1 MTDETGT
8 WMKYLDEETIGLLED
23 LLVEGWDEW
32 AFCAQIGDALF
43 FAPDDATTGE
53 VQSFNAQAAKVCARC
68 PVQAECLASSLMTL
82 NGTPLGVWAGLSELQ
97 RWNLRKGGLPE
108 IRKKVEQLLEAAD
121 QLARRTAA

>member
-1 MTDETGT
+1 
-8 WMKYLDEETIGLLED
+8 
-23 LLVEGWDEW
+23 
-32 AFCAQIGDALF
+32 
-43 FAPDDATTGE
+43 
-53 VQSFNAQAAKVCARC
+53 
-68 PVQAECLASSLMTL
+68 MTL